1 VSVQAGEG
9 RVDDVDFREWLIFC
23 GLSTLGTALITA
35 VESTGGLP
43 SIAAAIAIIV
53 VVQLVFWFVARPS
66 VAGVHTDNR
75 RSWIFIAVAL
85 VGFTLAA
92 SLSQW
97 ATFALFALTPEV
109 FLLLTP
115 GPAAAVI
122 VALNLAPLVVRLLV
136 EPFTAANLVQQ
147 FGEAAFSIMFSLFF
161 AERIR
166 SVLRETQARQRLID
180 ELHEREAEV
189 AALSAARGAEVE
201 RTRIAREMHDTLAQG
216 FTSIVT
222 LGHAVRGELDA
233 DPAAARR
240 HIELI
245 TATAQENLAESRRI
259 ISALSPARLADD
271 SLPQA
276 LGRVVAGFTAE
287 TDVEAKLEVRGTA
300 HAAPPATEVVALRI
314 VQEAL
319 ANARKHAHAD
329 HVAVTI
335 EYAPDAVVVEIR
347 DDGTG
352 FDTATPTAG
361 FGLKGMH
368 SRVLESGGTLD
379 IISKSKPG
387 AGTTVRASLPTGGTS

>member
-9 RVDDVDFREWLIFC
+9 RANDVEFREWLIFC
-23 GLSTLGTALITA
+23 GLATLGTALIIA
-35 VESTGGLP
+35 VESTGALP
-43 SIAAAIAIIV
+43 STVAAMALV
-53 VVQLVFWFVARPS
+53 VAVQLVFWFVARPS
-66 VAGVHTDNR
+66 LAGVHADSR

-85 VGFTLAA
+85 VGFTVAA

-122 VALNLAPLVVRLLV
+122 VALNLAPLAVRLLV
-136 EPFTAANLVQQ
+136 EPFTAGNLVQQ

-166 SVLRETQARQRLID
+166 SVLRETEARQQLID

-189 AALSAARGAEVE
+189 AALSAARGAEQE

-216 FTSIVT
+216 FTSIIT

-259 ISALSPARLADD
+259 ISALSPARLAGD

-287 TDVEAKLEVRGTA
+287 TDVEAEFEVRGTA

-319 ANARKHAHAD
+319 ANARKHARAD
-329 HVAVTI
+329 RVAVTV
-335 EYAPDAVVVEIR
+335 EYAPDAVSVEIR
-347 DDGTG
+347 DDGAG
-352 FDTATPTAG
+352 FDPATPTAG

-379 IISKSKPG
+379 ISSRPG
-387 AGTTVRASLPTGGTS
+387 AGTAVRASLPTGGTP

>member
-1 VSVQAGEG
+1 MSVQAGEG
-9 RVDDVDFREWLIFC
+9 RADDADFREWLIFC
-23 GLSTLGTALITA
+23 GLASLGTALLIA
-35 VESTGGLP
+35 LESTGSRS
-43 SIAAAIAIIV
+43 SIAAAIAIV
-53 VVQLVFWFVARPS
+53 VLLQLVFWFVARPS

-75 RSWIFIAVAL
+75 RSWIFIAAAL
-85 VGFTLAA
+85 AGFTVAA

-115 GPAAAVI
+115 GPAAGVI

-147 FGEAAFSIMFSLFF
+147 SGEAAFSIVFSLFF

-189 AALSAARGAEVE
+189 AALSAARGAEQE

-222 LGHAVRGELDA
+222 LGHAVQGEFDA

-240 HIELI
+240 HVELI

-259 ISALSPARLADD
+259 IAALSPARLARD

-287 TDVEAKLEVRGTA
+287 TDVDAALEVRGTA
-300 HAAPPATEVVALRI
+300 HASSPGTDVVALRI

-319 ANARKHAHAD
+319 ANARKHARAS
-329 HVAVTI
+329 HVAVVI
-335 EYAPDAVVVEIR
+335 EYTPDAVAVEVR

-352 FDTATPTAG
+352 FDTTAPTAG
-361 FGLKGMH
+361 FGLKGMD

-379 IISKSKPG
+379 VTSKPG
-387 AGTTVRASLPTGGTS
+387 AGTTVRASLPTGGAS

>member
-1 VSVQAGEG
+1 MSVQAGEG
-9 RVDDVDFREWLIFC
+9 RADDADFREWLIFC
-23 GLSTLGTALITA
+23 GLASLGTALLIA
-35 VESTGGLP
+35 LESTGSRS
-43 SIAAAIAIIV
+43 SIAGAIAIV
-53 VVQLVFWFVARPS
+53 VLLQLVFWFVARPS

-75 RSWIFIAVAL
+75 RSWIFIAAAL
-85 VGFTLAA
+85 AGFTVAA

-115 GPAAAVI
+115 GPAAGVI

-136 EPFTAANLVQQ
+136 EPFTAANRVQQ
-147 FGEAAFSIMFSLFF
+147 FGEAAFSIVFSLFF

-189 AALSAARGAEVE
+189 AALSAARGAEQE

-222 LGHAVRGELDA
+222 LGHAVQGEFDT

-259 ISALSPARLADD
+259 IAALSPARLAHD

-287 TDVEAKLEVRGTA
+287 TDVDAKLEVRGTA
-300 HAAPPATEVVALRI
+300 HASSPGTEVVVLRI

-319 ANARKHAHAD
+319 ANARKHARATQ
-329 HVAVTI
+329 VAVVI
-335 EYAPDAVVVEIR
+335 EYAPDAVVVEVR

-352 FDTATPTAG
+352 FDTTAPTSG
-361 FGLKGMH
+361 FGLKGMD

-379 IISKSKPG
+379 VTSKPG
-387 AGTTVRASLPTGGTS
+387 AGTTVRASLPTGGAS

>member
-1 VSVQAGEG
+1 MSVQAGEG
-9 RVDDVDFREWLIFC
+9 RADDADFREWLIFC
-23 GLSTLGTALITA
+23 GLASLGTALLIA
-35 VESTGGLP
+35 LESTGSRS
-43 SIAAAIAIIV
+43 SIAGAIAIV
-53 VVQLVFWFVARPS
+53 VLLQLVFWFVARPS

-85 VGFTLAA
+85 AGFTVAA

-115 GPAAAVI
+115 GPAAGVI

-147 FGEAAFSIMFSLFF
+147 FGEAAFSIVFSLFF

-189 AALSAARGAEVE
+189 AALSAARGAEQE

-222 LGHAVRGELDA
+222 LGHAVQGEFDT

-259 ISALSPARLADD
+259 IAALSPARLAHD

-287 TDVEAKLEVRGTA
+287 TDVDAKLEVRGTA
-300 HAAPPATEVVALRI
+300 HASSPGTEVVVLRI

-319 ANARKHAHAD
+319 ANARKHARATQ
-329 HVAVTI
+329 VAVVI
-335 EYAPDAVVVEIR
+335 EYAPDAVVVEVR

-352 FDTATPTAG
+352 FDTTAPTAG
-361 FGLKGMH
+361 FGLKGMD

-379 IISKSKPG
+379 VTSKPG
-387 AGTTVRASLPTGGTS
+387 AGTTVRASLPTGGAS

>member
-1 VSVQAGEG
+1 MSVQAGEASA
-9 RVDDVDFREWLIFC
+9 DDADFREWLIFC
-23 GLSTLGTALITA
+23 GLASLGTALLIA
-35 VESTGGLP
+35 LESTGSRS
-43 SIAAAIAIIV
+43 SIAASIAIV
-53 VVQLVFWFVARPS
+53 VVLQLVFWFVARPS

-85 VGFTLAA
+85 AGFTVAA

-115 GPAAAVI
+115 APAAGVI

-147 FGEAAFSIMFSLFF
+147 FGEAAFSIVFSLFF

-189 AALSAARGAEVE
+189 AALSAARGAEQE

-222 LGHAVRGELDA
+222 LGHAVQGEFDA

-259 ISALSPARLADD
+259 IAALSPATLAHD

-287 TDVEAKLEVRGTA
+287 TDVDAKLEVRGTA
-300 HAAPPATEVVALRI
+300 HASSPGTEVVALRI

-319 ANARKHAHAD
+319 ANARKHARAG
-329 HVAVTI
+329 HVAVVI
-335 EYAPDAVVVEIR
+335 EYAPDEVVVEVR

-352 FDTATPTAG
+352 FDTTAPTTG
-361 FGLKGMH
+361 FGLKGMD

-379 IISKSKPG
+379 VTSKPG
-387 AGTTVRASLPTGGTS
+387 AGTTVRASLPTGGAT

>member
-1 VSVQAGEG
+1 MSVQAGEG
-9 RVDDVDFREWLIFC
+9 RADDADFREWLIFC
-23 GLSTLGTALITA
+23 GLASLGTALLIA
-35 VESTGGLP
+35 LESTGSRS
-43 SIAAAIAIIV
+43 SIAASIAIV
-53 VVQLVFWFVARPS
+53 VVLQLVFWFVARPS

-85 VGFTLAA
+85 AGFTVAA

-115 GPAAAVI
+115 APAAGVI

-147 FGEAAFSIMFSLFF
+147 FGEAAFSIVFSLFF

-166 SVLRETQARQRLID
+166 SVLRETRARQRLID

-189 AALSAARGAEVE
+189 AALSAARGAEQE

-222 LGHAVRGELDA
+222 LGHAVQGEFDA

-259 ISALSPARLADD
+259 IAALSPATLAHD

-287 TDVEAKLEVRGTA
+287 TDVDAKLEVRGTA
-300 HAAPPATEVVALRI
+300 HASSPGTEVVALRI

-319 ANARKHAHAD
+319 ANARKHARAG
-329 HVAVTI
+329 HVAVVI
-335 EYAPDAVVVEIR
+335 EYAPDEVVVEVR

-352 FDTATPTAG
+352 FDTTAPTTG
-361 FGLKGMH
+361 FGLKGMD

-379 IISKSKPG
+379 VTSKPG
-387 AGTTVRASLPTGGTS
+387 AGTTVRASLPTGGAS

>member
-1 VSVQAGEG
+1 MSVQAGEA
-9 RVDDVDFREWLIFC
+9 RADDADFREWLIFC
-23 GLSTLGTALITA
+23 GLATLGTALIIA

-85 VGFTLAA
+85 VGFTVAA

-115 GPAAAVI
+115 GPATAVI
-122 VALNLAPLVVRLLV
+122 VALNLAPLVVRLLAG
-136 EPFTAANLVQQ
+136 PFTAANLVQQ

-166 SVLRETQARQRLID
+166 SVLRENEARQRLID

-189 AALSAARGAEVE
+189 AALSAARGAEQE

-222 LGHAVRGELDA
+222 LGHAVQGEFDA

-259 ISALSPARLADD
+259 IAALSPARLAHD

-287 TDVEAKLEVRGTA
+287 TDVDATLEVRGTA
-300 HAAPPATEVVALRI
+300 HASSPGTEVVALRI

-319 ANARKHAHAD
+319 ANARKHARAG
-329 HVAVTI
+329 HVAVVI
-335 EYAPDAVVVEIR
+335 EYTPDAVIVEVR

-352 FDTATPTAG
+352 FDTTAPTSG
-361 FGLKGMH
+361 FGLKGMD

-379 IISKSKPG
+379 LTSKPG
-387 AGTTVRASLPTGGTS
+387 AGTTVRASLPTGSAS